1 MVPSLRCLPLDLHV
15 DPTVGKSPVG
25 GCVIAIFIL
34 MSNIQG
40 AIWWLIFKVLFE
52 SCLVS
57 GQVFTI
63 GDQLSKDIDIGM
75 FWVLLV
81 SYLFFSAYYFL
92 PSYLKARQLAEHS
105 DESPLEIIG
114 WGKNVLDFH
123 KFAVGQN
130 VFF

>member
-1 MVPSLRCLPLDLHV
+1 ML
-15 DPTVGKSPVG
+15 
-25 GCVIAIFIL
+25 
-34 MSNIQG
+34 
-40 AIWWLIFKVLFE
+40 KVLFE

-57 GQVFTI
+57 GQVFNI

-75 FWVLLV
+75 FWALLV

-92 PSYLKARQLAEHS
+92 PSYLSARRLAEHV

-114 WGKNVLDFH
+114 FSQNVLDFH

-130 VFF
+130 VFFVGPQSS